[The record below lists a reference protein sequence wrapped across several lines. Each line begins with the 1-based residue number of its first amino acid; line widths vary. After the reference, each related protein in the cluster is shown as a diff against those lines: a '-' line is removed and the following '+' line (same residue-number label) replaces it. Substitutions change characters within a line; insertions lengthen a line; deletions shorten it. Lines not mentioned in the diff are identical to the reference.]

1 MSSLIEN
8 SDNYFS
14 LKKLF
19 KKIDMTGVNYEPKIF
34 KTKKYVSIPGSII
47 TLTCI
52 SILVYSIILSIKTI
66 LNRTNFK
73 VTTERGTELNT
84 TFTVYNLS
92 LQLCLLDDIEFQR
105 LGIFTNY
112 YEEVYPTKTSLEIM
126 DNFYLPCYNYDFN
139 NNSFLTTNEVFQ
151 TENIYNAYFIVPND
165 TYFFDLFLIYNITY
179 INPNDYFH
187 PTKIKGDY
195 MILGSIDENPKNID
209 FKLEKIKVV
218 HQHKIFSLFYDTIN
232 KKEEEFSSLS
242 SYVVSNEN
250 GNYYNLK
257 IGIDYTG
264 WVTTYT
270 FIGYNI
276 EEEVCSIGGLINV
289 IMIIQSFLGKFIN
302 NYFLD
307 KEIRYHTKFSEK
319 SYNAVINIKKSD
331 NVLSNAIS
339 NFHSENVKINTN
351 YNITEKNKIGISIFK
366 IKNDSNNASNNKILK
381 IKDEDS
387 VKQSNKK
394 MIEANSN
401 INILNSNKSTKSKL
415 LHKYHTLKKKTKN
428 LLEYKQFIQIL
439 DYYVIY
445 QIIKDVNILKLLC
458 LNNITAQIFYKYR
471 HRNINVSN
479 LDYIMEKET
488 RIKVNTNLN
497 DDNSLF
503 NNINEKLILLNSYG

>member
-19 KKIDMTGVNYEPKIF
+19 EKIDMTGVKYQPKIF

-92 LQLCLLDDIEFQR
+92 LQLCLLDNIEFQR

-112 YEEVYPTKTSLEIM
+112 YEEVYATKTSLEIM

-165 TYFFDLFLIYNITY
+165 RYFFDLFLIYNITY

-195 MILGSIDENPKNID
+195 MILGSIDQNPKNID

-276 EEEVCSIGGLINV
+276 EEEVCSIGGLISV

-319 SYNAVINIKKSD
+319 SYNAVINIKKYN
-331 NVLSNAIS
+331 NVL
-339 NFHSENVKINTN
+339 
-351 YNITEKNKIGISIFK
+351 
-366 IKNDSNNASNNKILK
+366 
-381 IKDEDS
+381 
-387 VKQSNKK
+387 
-394 MIEANSN
+394 
-401 INILNSNKSTKSKL
+401 
-415 LHKYHTLKKKTKN
+415 
-428 LLEYKQFIQIL
+428 
-439 DYYVIY
+439 
-445 QIIKDVNILKLLC
+445 
-458 LNNITAQIFYKYR
+458 
-471 HRNINVSN
+471 
-479 LDYIMEKET
+479 
-488 RIKVNTNLN
+488 
-497 DDNSLF
+497 
-503 NNINEKLILLNSYG
+503 